1 MGGDTMYY
9 GKGAGKLATA
19 SAVVADVIDCAKHLG
34 KHVAIKWDSDKLE
47 VSPIDGAVRKFFV
60 RVSGNDEA
68 KIKEVFGEVEIL
80 ANVVEG
86 ETGFITSEMSEA
98 QYHEKAAQ
106 AGNVLGMIRM
116 D

>member
-1 MGGDTMYY
+1 MSKTFDDLLW
-9 GKGAGKLATA
+9 KVNSCDKKKLAV
-19 SAVVADVIDCAKHLG
+19 AVAQDKAVLEAVKAAKERGIAD
-34 KHVAIKWDSDKLE
+34 
-47 VSPIDGAVRKFFV
+47 AVLV
-60 RVSGNDEA
+60 GDEA